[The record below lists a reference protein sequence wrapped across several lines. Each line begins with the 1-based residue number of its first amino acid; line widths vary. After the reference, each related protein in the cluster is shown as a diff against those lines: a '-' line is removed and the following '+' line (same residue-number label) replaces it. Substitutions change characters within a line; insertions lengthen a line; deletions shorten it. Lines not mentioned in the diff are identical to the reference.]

1 VEKDKK
7 NADAAD
13 EAFHDVLP
21 FSLLK
26 FESRGSSFGL
36 QPRLRRSEGRGDA
49 PFGGANPFQENDYL
63 GNK

>member
-1 VEKDKK
+1 VEEDEKD
-7 NADAAD
+7 AEAAD
-13 EAFHDVLP
+13 EVFHDVLP

-36 QPRLRRSEGRGDA
+36 QPRLRRSEGTVHPVWRG
-49 PFGGANPFQENDYL
+49 NPFQENDYL